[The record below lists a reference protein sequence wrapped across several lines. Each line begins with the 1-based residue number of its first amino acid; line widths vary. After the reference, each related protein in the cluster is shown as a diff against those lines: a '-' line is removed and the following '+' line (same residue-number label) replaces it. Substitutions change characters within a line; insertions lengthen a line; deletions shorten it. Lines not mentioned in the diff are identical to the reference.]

1 MKHLKIY
8 EAKKVSDYAKY
19 YPYLYKIFN
28 CTVKIYERCG
38 EIYMTLEK
46 QNFDEND
53 IKNLYENFKGLSISI
68 KNKNY
73 SSCVVI
79 RIENVPWSFFK
90 PFDLD
95 IDANK
100 YNI

>member
-1 MKHLKIY
+1 MKNLKTY
-8 EAKKVSDYAKY
+8 EAKKVSDYVKY
-19 YPYLYKIFN
+19 YPYLYKLFE
-28 CTVKIYERCG
+28 CTVRIDDRYG
-38 EIYMTLEK
+38 EINIILEK
-46 QNFDEND
+46 QNFNQND
-53 IKNLYENFKGLSISI
+53 IKNLHENFKDLDIII

-73 SSCVVI
+73 STFVII

-100 YNI
+100 YNL